1 MYKIILRN
9 FGIKSIFNRERV
21 LSFKNKE
28 EVIEAVE
35 KLKNCNYYILDEKE
49 NVVTVEDLIQMVEST
64 CDEGNIIFVK
74 EIGSSK
80 IKIYSE
86 EKSGK
91 LNIKLKI
98 ENKSEL
104 YRICMDDDDVFVR
117 MEIFMFYK
125 ELLYGLQDINMIK
138 ETLNMIFN

>member
-21 LSFKNKE
+21 LTFKNKE

-49 NVVTVEDLIQMVEST
+49 NVVTVEDLIKMVESN

-80 IKIYSE
+80 IKIYSV

-91 LNIKLKI
+91 FNIKLKI

-125 ELLYGLQDINMIK
+125 ELLYGLQDISVIK

>member
-21 LSFKNKE
+21 LTFKNKE

-49 NVVTVEDLIQMVEST
+49 NVVTVEDLIKMVESN

-80 IKIYSE
+80 IKIYSV

-91 LNIKLKI
+91 FNINLKI

>member
-80 IKIYSE
+80 IKIYSD

>member
-21 LSFKNKE
+21 LTFKNKE